1 MNHIYEEDRKR
12 AFIFSFLFSAL
23 VSISFYYIFLVSIHR
38 LSQFSKSEEVIEIVL
53 PSENKVEKPPENQ
66 KIVEKQQI
74 KPVEK
79 VQKPKPV
86 HKIIQKPVEEK
97 VKPVE
102 KPQEKP
108 QNQIPSV
115 QPIQSELPKIE
126 DTYQTKPVETPPQTP
141 PKPQENVI
149 KEKDIQKP
157 KTEEKPKQTPQ
168 RDEEDQMKKYYQTLY
183 SIIEK
188 NKYYPNEAKRRGEEG
203 TPVVK
208 VTIGEDGKIQDIV
221 LIKSSGSFILD
232 REVINLLKSI
242 GKFPPPPGGKS
253 ITVNIAVE
261 YSLGG

>member
-1 MNHIYEEDRKR
+1 
-12 AFIFSFLFSAL
+12 
-23 VSISFYYIFLVSIHR
+23 
-38 LSQFSKSEEVIEIVL
+38 
-53 PSENKVEKPPENQ
+53 
-66 KIVEKQQI
+66 
-74 KPVEK
+74 
-79 VQKPKPV
+79 
-86 HKIIQKPVEEK
+86 
-97 VKPVE
+97 
-102 KPQEKP
+102 
-108 QNQIPSV
+108 
-115 QPIQSELPKIE
+115 
-126 DTYQTKPVETPPQTP
+126 
-141 PKPQENVI
+141 PQENVI
-149 KEKDIQKP
+149 KERDIQKP

-168 RDEEDQMKKYYQTLY
+168 RDEEDQIKKYYQTLY